1 MFLKISLY
9 KEIENFLKQ
18 RNEDL
23 SEAQYVVFHEDLKIR
38 NRLFINLHYV
48 VFDMK

>member
-1 MFLKISLY
+1 MELKKLFKGILLNIFIISLY
-9 KEIENFLKQ
+9 KEIEFLKKQ

-23 SEAQYVVFHEDLKIR
+23 SEAH
-38 NRLFINLHYV
+38 NV